1 MERIMKKIIL
11 TTALLTFV
19 FSKDTKEYYKIEG
32 MFCGNGCANR
42 IKNVI
47 KTVDGIKKCDVNFE
61 KSLMTLEFD
70 DSLVNSELII
80 KSLTAKTTYK
90 TTLLEN
96 YSEENTDSKSNESIW
111 SKFKNIFKSKS

>member
-1 MERIMKKIIL
+1 M
-11 TTALLTFV
+11 TALLAFV
-19 FSKDTKEYYKIEG
+19 FAKDTKEYYKIEG

-42 IKNVI
+42 IKNVL
-47 KTVDGIKKCDVNFE
+47 KTVDGVKKCEVNFE

-80 KSLTAKTTYK
+80 SSLTDKTTYK

-96 YSEENTDSKSNESIW
+96 YSEDKDSDSKSNESMW

>member
-1 MERIMKKIIL
+1 MKKIIL
-11 TTALLTFV
+11 ATALLTVIFA
-19 FSKDTKEYYKIEG
+19 KDTTEYYKIEG

-70 DSLVNSELII
+70 NSLVNSELII
-80 KSLTAKTTYK
+80 SSLTNKTTYK

-96 YSEENTDSKSNESIW
+96 YSEENTDSKGSDSIW

>member
-1 MERIMKKIIL
+1 MKKIIL
-11 TTALLTFV
+11 MIALLTFV
-19 FSKDTKEYYKIEG
+19 FAKDTKEYYKIEG

-42 IKNVI
+42 IKNVM

-80 KSLTAKTTYK
+80 SSLTNKTTYK
-90 TTLLEN
+90 TILLKN
-96 YSEENTDSKSNESIW
+96 YNEEKDTDSKNNESIW

>member
-1 MERIMKKIIL
+1 MKKIIL
-11 TTALLTFV
+11 ITALVAFV
-19 FSKDTKEYYKIEG
+19 FTKDTKQYYKIEG

-42 IKNVI
+42 IKNVV
-47 KTVDGIKKCDVNFE
+47 KTVDGVKKCDVNFE

-70 DSLVNSELII
+70 DSLVNSDLII
-80 KSLTAKTTYK
+80 SSLTDKTTYK

>member
-1 MERIMKKIIL
+1 MKKIIL
-11 TTALLTFV
+11 TTALLV
-19 FSKDTKEYYKIEG
+19 FAFAKDTKEYYKIEG

-42 IKNVI
+42 IKNVV
-47 KTVDGIKKCDVNFE
+47 KTVDGVKKCDVNFE

-80 KSLTAKTTYK
+80 TSLTAKTTYK

-96 YSEENTDSKSNESIW
+96 YSEENTDSKSNESMW

>member
-1 MERIMKKIIL
+1 MI
-11 TTALLTFV
+11 TLLTFI

-47 KTVDGIKKCDVNFE
+47 KTVDGIKKCDVDFE

-70 DSLVNSELII
+70 DSLVDSKLII
-80 KSLTAKTTYK
+80 SSLNNKTTYK

-96 YSEENTDSKSNESIW
+96 YDEKKDLDSIDNESMW
-111 SKFKNIFKSKS
+111 SRFKNIFKSKI